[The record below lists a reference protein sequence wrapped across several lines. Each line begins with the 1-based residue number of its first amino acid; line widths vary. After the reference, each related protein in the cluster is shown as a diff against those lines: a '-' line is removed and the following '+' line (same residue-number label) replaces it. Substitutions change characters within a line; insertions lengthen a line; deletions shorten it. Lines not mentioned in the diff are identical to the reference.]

1 MDEVIGLAPSGSMG
15 SGYNLDAF
23 ERGMAAQP
31 HFIGQDAGSTD
42 MGPYYHGTG
51 ATFLPLATY
60 RYDLAIMLRAARRA
74 RIPLIIGSALTSG
87 ADVSLKQAVELV
99 HDVAREDGFSF
110 RMAVVSAELDK
121 RDLKRRLAAAPFES
135 LGPEPLTPEMID
147 RCGPIV
153 AQMGVEPFMKALDAG
168 AEVIVAGR
176 ACDDVIFAAMPIM
189 NGYDRGL
196 ALHCGKILECAG
208 LSAVP
213 CDLAEPL
220 LGRMRRDHF
229 EVEPC
234 HPAHRCTTVSVAG
247 HSLYE
252 RGDPCLQPGPGGM
265 NDLTH
270 TQFSQLDERRVK
282 VTGSRFIPDKVY
294 RVKLEGAE
302 RLGFRSVVLTGI
314 RDPYMIAALDGLFTE
329 VRERAEK
336 RFRLSDKGVHLNFS
350 VYGRDAV
357 MGRLEPGGAGANPR
371 EVGLLIDV
379 VAPEQELATGVAM
392 FVRGTLQHAAYPGIV
407 NTAGNMA
414 YPFSPFGIPVG
425 PAYRFAVYHLMPL
438 ADPCEC
444 FPMTIEEVRN

>member
-1 MDEVIGLAPSGSMG
+1 MDEIVGLAPSGSMG

-23 ERGMAAQP
+23 KRGIELSP

-51 ATFLPLATY
+51 KTFLPLATY
-60 RYDLAIMLRAARRA
+60 RHDLSIMLRAARA
-74 RIPLIIGSALTSG
+74 KRIPLIVGSALTSG
-87 ADVSLKQAVELV
+87 ANVSLAQAVEIV
-99 HDVAREDGFSF
+99 REIAREDGLSF
-110 RMAVVSAELDK
+110 RMAVISAEIDK
-121 RDLKRRLAAAPFES
+121 ADLKRRNAEEAFEA
-135 LGPEPLTPEMID
+135 LGPDALTNDVID

-168 AEVIVAGR
+168 AEVIIAGR
-176 ACDDVIFAAMPIM
+176 ACDDVIFAALPMLK
-189 NGYDRGL
+189 GFDAGL
-196 ALHCGKILECAG
+196 SLHCGTILECAG

-213 CDLAEPL
+213 TDLAEPL
-220 LGRMRRDHF
+220 IGRVRRDHF

-234 HPAHRCTTVSVAG
+234 HPDHRCTTVSVAG

-270 TQFSQLDERRVK
+270 AQFIQLDERRVK
-282 VTGSRFIPDKVY
+282 VTGSRFIPDARY

-302 RLGFRSVVLTGI
+302 HLGYRSVVLVGI
-314 RDPYMIAALDGLFTE
+314 RAPYMIAALDMLFAD
-329 VRERAEK
+329 VRERAEA
-336 RFRLSDKGVHLNFS
+336 RFGLASQGVQLNFS
-350 VYGRDAV
+350 VYGKNAV
-357 MGRLEPGGAGANPR
+357 MGKLEPVTESHPH
-371 EVGLLIDV
+371 EVAVLIDA

-392 FVRGTLQHAAYPGIV
+392 FVRGTLQHASYPGIV

-414 YPFSPFGIPVG
+414 YPFSPFGVPLG

-444 FPMTIEEVRN
+444 FPMTLEEVRN

>member
-1 MDEVIGLAPSGSMG
+1 
-15 SGYNLDAF
+15 
-23 ERGMAAQP
+23 
-31 HFIGQDAGSTD
+31 
-42 MGPYYHGTG
+42 
-51 ATFLPLATY
+51 
-60 RYDLAIMLRAARRA
+60 
-74 RIPLIIGSALTSG
+74 
-87 ADVSLKQAVELV
+87 
-99 HDVAREDGFSF
+99 
-110 RMAVVSAELDK
+110 
-121 RDLKRRLAAAPFES
+121 
-135 LGPEPLTPEMID
+135 
-147 RCGPIV
+147 
-153 AQMGVEPFMKALDAG
+153 MGVEPFIKALDAG
-168 AEVIVAGR
+168 ADVIVAGR

-189 NGYDRGL
+189 KGYDRGL

-252 RGDPCLQPGPGGM
+252 RGDPCLQPGPGGV

-270 TQFSQLDERRVK
+270 TEFSQLDERRVK

-314 RDPYMIAALDGLFTE
+314 RDPHMIAALDGLFAE
-329 VRERAEK
+329 VRERAER
-336 RFRLSDKGVHLNFS
+336 RFRLSEKGVQLNFS
-350 VYGRDAV
+350 VYGRNAV
-357 MGRLEPGGAGANPR
+357 MGALEQGAGPAPR

-414 YPFSPFGIPVG
+414 YPFSPFGIPIG

>member
-1 MDEVIGLAPSGSMG
+1 MEEVIGLAPSGSMG

-23 ERGMAAQP
+23 KRGVAAKP

-51 ATFLPLATY
+51 KTFLPLATY
-60 RYDLAIMLRAARRA
+60 RYDLSIMLGAARELGV
-74 RIPLIIGSALTSG
+74 PLIIGSALTSG
-87 ADVSLKQAVELV
+87 ANVSLEQAVELV
-99 HDVAREDGFSF
+99 RDVARENRQTF
-110 RMAVVSAELDK
+110 RMAIISSEIDK
-121 RDLKRRLAAAPFES
+121 ADLKRRMREAPLES
-135 LGPEPLTPEMID
+135 IGPGPLTPELVD

-153 AQMGVEPFMKALDAG
+153 AQMGVEPFMRALDAG
-168 AEVIVAGR
+168 ADVIIAGR
-176 ACDDVIFAAMPIM
+176 ACDDVIFAAMPM
-189 NGYDRGL
+189 LKGYDAGL

-220 LGRMRRDHF
+220 LGRVRRDHF

-234 HPAHRCTTVSVAG
+234 HPDHRCTTVSVAG

-270 TQFSQLDERRVK
+270 AVFTQLDERRVK
-282 VTGSRFIPDKVY
+282 VTGSRFIPDKTY

-302 RLGFRSVVLTGI
+302 HLGFRSVVLVGI
-314 RDPYMIAALDGLFTE
+314 RDPFMIRALDGLFE
-329 VRERAEK
+329 HVRERAES
-336 RFRLSDKGVHLNFS
+336 RFGLTAKDVQLNFS
-350 VYGRDAV
+350 VYGRNAV
-357 MGRLEPGGAGANPR
+357 MGKLEPAPVVDPQ
-371 EVGLLIDV
+371 EVALLIDV

-392 FVRGTLQHAAYPGIV
+392 FVRGTLQHASYPGIV

-414 YPFSPFGIPVG
+414 YPFSPFGVPLG

-444 FPMTIEEVRN
+444 FPMTIEEVKN